1 MTVSLTFVS
10 EVENLAYSQELN
22 KQASLIPPIPQVLPL
37 VAADVSI
44 WGSRCIMMFSL
55 ALLVLGSMT
64 AVSHW
69 APSIC
74 ALLEL
79 CLG

>member
-1 MTVSLTFVS
+1 MTVSLTF
-10 EVENLAYSQELN
+10 EVENLTYSQELN